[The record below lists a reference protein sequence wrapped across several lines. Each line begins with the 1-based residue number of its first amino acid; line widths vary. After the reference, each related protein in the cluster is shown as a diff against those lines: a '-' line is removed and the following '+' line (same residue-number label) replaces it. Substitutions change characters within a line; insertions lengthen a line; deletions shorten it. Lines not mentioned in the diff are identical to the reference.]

1 MPTNRTF
8 ALAAA
13 LACAALAAGCGGG
26 GATSTTQTEV
36 TTVSQGQQ
44 LMDLKKALDSG
55 AISQQEYDRMRAKII
70 EGK

>member
-1 MPTNRTF
+1 MNTNR
-8 ALAAA
+8 ALVLTTA
-13 LACAALAAGCGGG
+13 LVFAALAAGCGGG

-55 AISQQEYDRMRAKII
+55 AISQQEYDRMREKII
-70 EGK
+70 QGK